1 MIKKIFFIFF
11 SSILILGFS
20 QNAQASVSDGNWWDG
35 CNSVTSKTMLFLSD
49 KLGVKLAYAQSCSWA
64 TAPVCSLASAY
75 HRWYIDEAS
84 GTNVADAAQDSD
96 GPKNGTAV
104 GTTIVPG
111 KFGNARNFNGTS
123 DYVSI
128 GDIFTAGTTGTVSIW
143 IKPSG
148 NYSGFQTPLMSY
160 IFPGTIGLGTAFN
173 TTLCSGQWMLY
184 LPNTPGLGNY
194 GVICSGLAYN
204 GTNFP
209 TNVWTHIA
217 VTYDGTLVRFYK
229 NGALVGSPVAQ
240 PAAGNSNNAT
250 FSIGRQGSYGAGYFS
265 GGIDEVG
272 LWRLVLTPE
281 QILNL
286 FNNNRS
292 GLVVAKTAFSWPAYS
307 FPNEAT
313 CFFPTGLPKNYQL
326 NITGNGGGYFS
337 FITNTNYSVNLYPST
352 DYDWDVMAYD
362 YSSFTGDCGYYTVP
376 AVPGPQPFTTPAC
389 ALVTVDLKANNS
401 DSPPPIDYN
410 TAADLSW
417 TSSNATSCTA
427 SGDWSG
433 AKPLNQAYPPGE
445 STGNLTSSKTYTLTC
460 SNAYSSDVDSV
471 TVNVSSTPP
480 SADIKAKDPSDGVFK
495 DGPITIPSGTATDLT
510 WNSAGADAC
519 FTPGGNNGNL
529 TNGPLWVAGQ
539 YGSALQFDG
548 TNDYVS
554 VPRVSVPNF
563 ISSSPFTISFWAKPS
578 TLSWKR
584 YVSFYDGSKNI
595 QVGLGDGGGGG
606 YRFYVQN
613 SNVSAVPKA
622 STVVISDTNWHNVT
636 VTFDGVSTYAMYL
649 DGVSSSG
656 GAWSGLSTALF
667 TGNST
672 TIYIGQR
679 GDNASFV
686 NGLVDEVRIY
696 SRVLSLAEIQS
707 DRDNI
712 ALPGTVVPPI
722 AYWKFDE
729 GSGLSAGDSAG
740 YPGSWV
746 NPIAVNGGPSS
757 TGNLSSARTYL
768 FTCYN
773 AFGVSKDSATV
784 NVSAVP
790 PPSADIKANGLDGP
804 ITVASG
810 ENFTVTWCGSLATPC
825 ANADSCTVTFSDAGG
840 SWTGVSGTQT
850 YNIATSRIHT
860 LTCTGP
866 GGSAV
871 DTVAVNVSSTP
882 PSADIKAKD
891 PSDGVF
897 KDGPITIPSGTA
909 TDLTWNSAGADACFT
924 PGGNN
929 GNLTNGPLWV
939 AGQYG
944 SALQFDG
951 TNDYVSVPRVSVPN
965 FISSSPFTISF
976 WAKPSTLSWKRYVSF
991 YDGSKNIQVG
1001 LGDGGGGGYRF
1012 YVQNSNVSA
1021 VPKASTVVISDTNWH
1036 NVTVTF
1042 DGVST
1047 YAMYLDGVSSSGG
1060 AWSGL
1065 STALFTGNSTTI
1077 YIGQRGDNASFVNGL
1092 VDEVRIYSRVLSL
1105 AEIQSDRDNI
1115 ALPGTVV
1122 PPIAY
1127 WKFDEGSGLSA
1138 GDSAGYPGSWVNPI
1152 AVNGGPSST
1161 GNLSSART
1169 YLFTCYNAFGA
1180 KNDNVTVDVSGAF
1193 PGDFTLSSG
1202 AIQCNSFG
1210 LIWTA
1215 SSGADGYKIFRNS
1228 GQIATTTATTYT
1240 DNSVFENTSYSY
1252 YIQAYNGSGTKNSNT
1267 IGPTTTPYCPPTVN
1281 LKCDGSD
1288 GPLGVTSG
1296 DACNLTWTS
1305 TNTSGPTPCTA
1316 SGGWTGSKPPSN
1328 LAGEVSPPI
1337 TSPTT
1342 FTLVCT
1348 GPGGSTAPQDFVN
1361 VFLSGSPLP
1370 DWIEIIPK

>member
-554 VPRVSVPNF
+554 VPRISVPNF
-563 ISSSPFTISFWAKPS
+563 
-578 TLSWKR
+578 L
-584 YVSFYDGSKNI
+584 
-595 QVGLGDGGGGG
+595 
-606 YRFYVQN
+606 
-613 SNVSAVPKA
+613 
-622 STVVISDTNWHNVT
+622 
-636 VTFDGVSTYAMYL
+636 
-649 DGVSSSG
+649 
-656 GAWSGLSTALF
+656 
-667 TGNST
+667 
-672 TIYIGQR
+672 
-679 GDNASFV
+679 
-686 NGLVDEVRIY
+686 
-696 SRVLSLAEIQS
+696 
-707 DRDNI
+707 
-712 ALPGTVVPPI
+712 
-722 AYWKFDE
+722 
-729 GSGLSAGDSAG
+729 
-740 YPGSWV
+740 
-746 NPIAVNGGPSS
+746 
-757 TGNLSSARTYL
+757 
-768 FTCYN
+768 
-773 AFGVSKDSATV
+773 
-784 NVSAVP
+784 
-790 PPSADIKANGLDGP
+790 
-804 ITVASG
+804 
-810 ENFTVTWCGSLATPC
+810 
-825 ANADSCTVTFSDAGG
+825 
-840 SWTGVSGTQT
+840 
-850 YNIATSRIHT
+850 
-860 LTCTGP
+860 
-866 GGSAV
+866 
-871 DTVAVNVSSTP
+871 
-882 PSADIKAKD
+882 
-891 PSDGVF
+891 
-897 KDGPITIPSGTA
+897 
-909 TDLTWNSAGADACFT
+909 
-924 PGGNN
+924 
-929 GNLTNGPLWV
+929 
-939 AGQYG
+939 
-944 SALQFDG
+944 
-951 TNDYVSVPRVSVPN
+951 
-965 FISSSPFTISF
+965 SSSPFTISF